1 MDKYFLFGG
10 LAIATVGATKD
21 LRGRTIPNWLSYSGI
36 LSGLTFRVAMAA
48 WPALKSG
55 FLGLLIGGGFFYL
68 LFLAGGMGGG
78 DVHDELE
85 ADQGTYPGPIRGRR
99 AVLHARAPA
108 AIRPRVV
115 CAPGRGA

>member
-1 MDKYFLFGG
+1 MDKYLLFGG
-10 LAIATVGATKD
+10 LMIATVGAIKD

-68 LFLAGGMGGG
+68 LFLAGGMFG
-78 DVHDELE
+78 
-85 ADQGTYPGPIRGRR
+85 Y
-99 AVLHARAPA
+99 ARAYGGLTLA
-108 AIRPRVV
+108 MVMHFLHNLAVV
-115 CAPGRGA
+115 AYEALK

>member
-1 MDKYFLFGG
+1 VDKYLLFGG
-10 LAIATVGATKD
+10 LMIATVGAIKD

-78 DVHDELE
+78 DGMGGTPFGAVQSP
-85 ADQGTYPGPIRGRR
+85 ADLPQCREFETW
-99 AVLHARAPA
+99 LHAQRRHGP
-108 AIRPRVV
+108 
-115 CAPGRGA
+115 C